1 MVKSMRQTIQFVPW
15 TQMLTENAVSQ
26 FWGERAKVY
35 PSATDPP
42 PNPSTQSVLS
52 LEHELDP
59 LAG

>member
-35 PSATDPP
+35 PSTTDPP
-42 PNPSTQSVLS
+42 PQSVNAVRLV
-52 LEHELDP
+52 P
-59 LAG
+59 GA